1 MSERDERFRES
12 LRGLAQSA
20 VGEPPLNGPELR
32 RLAERRH
39 RRGLLA
45 VPTLALSGLLV
56 GGTAL
61 AVSGAFGPEP
71 RPAAPASSGTP
82 SGSAPGTMPTQ
93 SALVRPPAPHASAAP
108 STASNSAAP
117 TAPGRTV
124 PTGSSASGPAVPQ
137 VPGTTVVCAVPRTG
151 ETLVRLDALQL
162 PTGLTPDVD
171 ALLYAVPLSCV
182 HGQLQ
187 PAGPAQWL
195 QVAPDAAV
203 TTTAPLSTGPHPAVS
218 TLAALATGLT
228 QHPEQL
234 FGIDRDAEGRV
245 SRLDQVFQGS
255 PSSTPTARG

>member
-1 MSERDERFRES
+1 MSERNERFRES

-20 VGEPPLNGPELR
+20 EGEPPLDGPELR

-71 RPAAPASSGTP
+71 RPAAPVSSGAP
-82 SGSAPGTMPTQ
+82 SGSAPVMMPTR
-93 SALVRPPAPHASAAP
+93 SARPPAPHASASP
-108 STASNSAAP
+108 SAASVSAAP

-124 PTGSSASGPAVPQ
+124 PTESSASGPAVPQ
-137 VPGTTVVCAVPRTG
+137 LPGTGVVCAVPQAG

-162 PTGLTPDVD
+162 PTGLTPDVG
-171 ALLYAVPLSCV
+171 ALLYAVPISCV

-187 PAGPAQWL
+187 PGGPAHWL

-203 TTTAPLSTGPHPAVS
+203 TTTAPLSTGPHPSVS

-234 FGIDRDAEGRV
+234 FGIDRDAAGRV

-255 PSSTPTARG
+255 PGSTPTAGG